1 MTSKTILELQADG
14 SVKEVEIQLVSQTP
28 YSCNREYKYEDLV
41 NGHGFPQDFWTA
53 KNFLLKNIVF
63 DALNSYDI
71 ILMLEPYLNSYNRR
85 GIYRKQPIIFPDEPP
100 LWRLENNSDFR
111 LCLIEEYNLSKFFGK

>member
-14 SVKEVEIQLVSQTP
+14 TVKDTDVQLISQTP

-41 NGHGFPQDFWTA
+41 SGHGFPKDFFTA
-53 KNFLLKNIVF
+53 KMFLLKEVEF

-71 ILMLEPYLNSYNRR
+71 ILMLEPYLNSYHRR
-85 GIYRKQPIIFPDEPP
+85 GIYRKLPSVFPDEPP
-100 LWRLENNSDFR
+100 LWKLENNSDFR
-111 LCLIEEYNLSKFFGK
+111 KCLIEEFDLSKFFGK